1 MEERLGVAYPVG
13 DRDGKAV
20 VQARAAREKI
30 SGKRKGKGEK
40 GGRMSEREV
49 EEAIRVTEERLAVLK
64 RAMEAEKGG
73 VKDSDSSAGETG
85 VGGESVDEGG
95 GSVE

>member
-13 DRDGKAV
+13 ARDEKAV

-30 SGKRKGKGEK
+30 GGKRKGKGEK

-49 EEAIRVTEERLAVLK
+49 EEAIRRTEERLAVLK
-64 RAMEAEKGG
+64 RAMEEGKGG
-73 VKDSDSSAGETG
+73 AKEASSAGETA
-85 VGGESVDEGG
+85 VGGEKVDEGG
-95 GSVE
+95 GGLE

>member
-40 GGRMSEREV
+40 GG
-49 EEAIRVTEERLAVLK
+49 
-64 RAMEAEKGG
+64 G
-73 VKDSDSSAGETG
+73 
-85 VGGESVDEGG
+85 
-95 GSVE
+95 